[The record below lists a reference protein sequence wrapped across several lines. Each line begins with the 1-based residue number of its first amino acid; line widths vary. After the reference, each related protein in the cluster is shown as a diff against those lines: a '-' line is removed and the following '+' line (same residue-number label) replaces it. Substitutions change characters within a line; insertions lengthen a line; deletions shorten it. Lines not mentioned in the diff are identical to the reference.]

1 MQNIE
6 TKNYTPA
13 YLVFASDLG
22 YLLRTTKNYKRDA
35 LIIKNDEHGSCSPT
49 FHLLTSLAFEL
60 FPKVLIGYQVCL
72 KYQNDRTMTD
82 EKIREEISNEIKK
95 YNHKID
101 KVYLASHDLIKE
113 LDIKNITSFNNGFVW
128 EYRIE
133 LNTGNDH
140 IAIKDIEAIR
150 YGSFASN
157 RDVATFCV
165 NDHILVDLINKIE
178 KYVETIEV
186 ETNEQLKKFLYDNK
200 S

>member
-1 MQNIE
+1 MSNSE
-6 TKNYTPA
+6 TNNYTPA

-22 YLLRTTKNYKRDA
+22 FLYGTTRNYKRDA
-35 LIIKNDEHGSCSPT
+35 LIIKNDDYGSCSPT

-72 KYQNDRTMTD
+72 KYQNDRTITD

-101 KVYLASHDLIKE
+101 KVYLAFPDLIKA
-113 LDIKNITSFNNGFVW
+113 LDIKNISSFNNGFVW

-150 YGSFASN
+150 YGSFARN

-165 NDHILVDLINKIE
+165 SDHILVDLINKIE
-178 KYVETIEV
+178 KYVETKEV
-186 ETNEQLKKFLYDNK
+186 ETNEQLKKAFL
-200 S
+200 